1 MKRIAYMSAI
11 LALLVFSGCT
21 TKEPTIDATAN
32 GSTLGSGSTSGN
44 TSSNQTPSTTQS
56 AGGDTTAII
65 TPVTDVSPTDTS
77 LNGTTGSNN
86 IDNVK
91 VQGITSILF
100 DYDKFDIRDDMQEN
114 IKINSTLVKN
124 KTFKLEGNCD
134 EFGSDEYNFA
144 LGLKRANAV
153 KTALLNEGISA
164 DSISMTSLG
173 EGNPVCLE
181 KTQECWAKNRRVD
194 LKLP

>member
-11 LALLVFSGCT
+11 LALLVFSGCS

-32 GSTLGSGSTSGN
+32 GSTLGNGSTSGN
-44 TSSNQTPSTTQS
+44 TSSNQTPSTTQG

-65 TPVTDVSPTDTS
+65 TPVTNVSPTDTN
-77 LNGTTGSNN
+77 LNTN
-86 IDNVK
+86 IDSAK

-114 IKINSTLVKN
+114 IKTNSALVKN

-153 KTALLNEGISA
+153 KAALVNEGISA

-173 EGNPVCLE
+173 EGNPVCFE

-194 LKLP
+194 LKLQ